1 MKVFNICNLFV
12 SRILVFEIGLEG
24 TIMLSLFVDLFLLVS
39 KQIHGTNL
47 VIDFEQRPFL
57 LRFFF
62 LRFLLDSLCTIVLVN
77 TTIAMLLVVIL
88 FVYYFMDVS
97 CSKNIIYNCWYLE
110 GRGLRREWYF
120 SDFVLQKLPKKKGT
134 TLLHLEFLAKHIFW
148 NK

>member
-12 SRILVFEIGLEG
+12 SRILVFESGLEG
-24 TIMLSLFVDLFLLVS
+24 TVMLSLFHLVS

-62 LRFLLDSLCTIVLVN
+62 LRFFLDSLCTIVLVN
-77 TTIAMLLVVIL
+77 TTIAMPLVVIL
-88 FVYYFMDVS
+88 FVYYFMDFS

-120 SDFVLQKLPKKKGT
+120 SDFVFQKLPQKKGT
-134 TLLHLEFLAKHIFW
+134 TSLHLEFSKTHLLLK
-148 NK
+148 